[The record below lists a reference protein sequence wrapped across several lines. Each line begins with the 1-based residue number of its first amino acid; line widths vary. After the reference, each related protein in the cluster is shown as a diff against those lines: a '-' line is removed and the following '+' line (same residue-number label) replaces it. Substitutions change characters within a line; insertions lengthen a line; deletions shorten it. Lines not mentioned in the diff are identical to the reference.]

1 MQTATTIPAPI
12 PLLQPHGAQQ
22 EGRNTAARHDQR
34 QPFVGCFSR
43 CAARRTGCHCD
54 VDRIDYAGCSPADT
68 FPCKER
74 ILMSP
79 DILIIQDQAGF
90 HLLHGYLHLA
100 MALNDSGRAAID
112 VPEFGTVLVARTP
125 GGLMVE
131 TEGRHVPLL
140 SN

>member
-1 MQTATTIPAPI
+1 MLFFPPLPI
-12 PLLQPHGAQQ
+12 
-22 EGRNTAARHDQR
+22 
-34 QPFVGCFSR
+34 FSTR
-43 CAARRTGCHCD
+43 ECN
-54 VDRIDYAGCSPADT
+54 
-68 FPCKER
+68 F
-74 ILMSP
+74 MSP

-125 GGLMVE
+125 EGLVVE
-131 TEGRHVPLL
+131 TEGRHLPLL

>member
-1 MQTATTIPAPI
+1 
-12 PLLQPHGAQQ
+12 
-22 EGRNTAARHDQR
+22 
-34 QPFVGCFSR
+34 
-43 CAARRTGCHCD
+43 
-54 VDRIDYAGCSPADT
+54 
-68 FPCKER
+68 
-74 ILMSP
+74 
-79 DILIIQDQAGF
+79 
-90 HLLHGYLHLA
+90 